1 MIKQITNNILFY
13 IDLCKKLNSP
23 VYRDKTLDQINSLII
38 LRKK

>member
-1 MIKQITNNILFY
+1 MIKQTIDNILFY